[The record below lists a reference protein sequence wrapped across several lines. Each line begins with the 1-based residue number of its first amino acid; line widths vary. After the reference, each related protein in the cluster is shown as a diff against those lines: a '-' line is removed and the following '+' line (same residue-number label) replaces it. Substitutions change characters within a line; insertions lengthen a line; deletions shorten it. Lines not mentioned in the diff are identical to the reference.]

1 MTKTLLELAYIS
13 AVTHYKAA
21 RLAVFSELSAA
32 NPDTDF
38 DALHHA
44 SSRALDL
51 HVSSLEFAKRVWAKS
66 LTYEK
71 AEESLMAKFSEFP
84 HEVVREALASA
95 NVATR

>member
-13 AVTHYKAA
+13 AVTHCKAA
-21 RLAVFSELSAA
+21 QLAVFSELSAA
-32 NPDTDF
+32 NPETDF

-51 HVSSLEFAKRVWAKS
+51 HVSSLEFVKRVWAKS

-71 AEESLMAKFSEFP
+71 TEESLMAKFSEFP